1 MKRKIFNFLI
11 MLICVPA
18 IILCGCSKKKSNLP
32 KIDASEYFENSV
44 SALTYN
50 STNAKTLKFE
60 TLTAKNVNPLDVDNF
75 TEIKITAKSALVY
88 KMYIDCIYFYVYAN
102 NTTNTEMV
110 INVSITNLVSEDEIS
125 NENSIKT
132 IEETCSFI
140 PKKNG
145 SVLCKV
151 DIQKTIATATGCT
164 ITFDIYNS
172 TNGTVADDNGN
183 STNFKW
189 TIYDLSF
196 YAEHRTY

>member
-18 IILCGCSKKKSNLP
+18 MMLCGCSKKKSSLP
-32 KIDASEYFENSV
+32 KIDASVYFEDTV

-50 STNAKTLKFE
+50 SANAKTLKLE
-60 TLTAKNVNPLDVDNF
+60 TLTAKKVDPLDIDNF
-75 TEIKITAKSALVY
+75 TEIVVTAKSALVY

-102 NTTNTEMV
+102 DTTDTEMV
-110 INVSITNLVSEDEIS
+110 INVSITNLVAEDQIS
-125 NENSIKT
+125 VSNASQT
-132 IEETCSFI
+132 IEETCSFV

-151 DIQKTIATATGCT
+151 DVQKTIATATGCT

-172 TNGTVADDNGN
+172 TNGTVADDNGDA
-183 STNFKW
+183 TNFRW
-189 TIYDLSF
+189 TIYGLSF
-196 YAEHRTY
+196 YAEHRAY